1 MATRFRRIF
10 TFFRGFGA
18 ACALVAVAGGCD
30 SSAKQ
35 KPAASPSS
43 ATSSSSSP
51 APSPAKSCRDGVG
64 DDVKM
69 AGRTA
74 GSAAKTGIT
83 AAADGIVQVGSA
95 TAGLVHGGKE
105 EAKEKWKAGAAET
118 KADARENASETKQ
131 EASLPPCK

>member
-1 MATRFRRIF
+1 MDTRFRRTF
-10 TFFRGFGA
+10 TSFRGIGA
-18 ACALVAVAGGCD
+18 ACAFAVAVSGCD

-35 KPAASPSS
+35 RPAASPSD
-43 ATSSSSSP
+43 TSSASKP
-51 APSPAKSCRDGVG
+51 CRDGVG

-83 AAADGIVQVGSA
+83 AAADGIVQAGSA